1 MKGAGRILR
10 HLLTPQWVV
19 NRAFPRSV
27 LDRVASAIHAS
38 EAMHRGEIR
47 FAVEAGL
54 ELLPLLKGITP
65 RARAVAVFSELRV
78 WDTEENSG
86 VLIYVQLVD
95 HHIEI
100 VADRGISAKVR
111 QEEWDSICLRMQDT
125 FRTRRYEEGVIEGI
139 RRITALLNQHF
150 PPGAANP
157 DELPNE
163 PAVL

>member
-1 MKGAGRILR
+1 MKSVGRALR

-19 NRAFPRSV
+19 NRAFPRAV
-27 LDRVASAIHAS
+27 LGRVASAIHAS

-54 ELLPLLKGITP
+54 DLLPLLKGITP
-65 RARAVAVFSELRV
+65 RERAVAVFSELRV

-95 HHIEI
+95 HDIEI
-100 VADRGISAKVR
+100 VADRGISATVR
-111 QEEWDSICLRMQDT
+111 QEEWGAICLCMQQA
-125 FRTRRYEEGVIEGI
+125 FRTYHYEQGAIDGI
-139 RRITALLNQHF
+139 RSITALLRRHF
-150 PPGAANP
+150 PPRAANP
-157 DELPNE
+157 DELPDA

>member
-19 NRAFPRSV
+19 NRAFPRAV

-86 VLIYVQLVD
+86 VLVYVQLVD

-125 FRTRRYEEGVIEGI
+125 FRTCRYEEGVIEGI

>member
-1 MKGAGRILR
+1 M
-10 HLLTPQWVV
+10 TPQWVV
-19 NRAFPRSV
+19 NRAFPRAV
-27 LDRVASAIHAS
+27 LDCVASAIHAS

-54 ELLPLLKGITP
+54 DLLPLLKGITP
-65 RARAVAVFSELRV
+65 RERAVAVFSELRV

-86 VLIYVQLVD
+86 VLVYVQLVD
-95 HHIEI
+95 RHIEI

-111 QEEWDSICLRMQDT
+111 QEEWDSICLHMQDT
-125 FRTRRYEEGVIEGI
+125 FRTCRYEEGVLAGI
-139 RRITALLNQHF
+139 REITALLARHF
-150 PPGAANP
+150 PPRAANP